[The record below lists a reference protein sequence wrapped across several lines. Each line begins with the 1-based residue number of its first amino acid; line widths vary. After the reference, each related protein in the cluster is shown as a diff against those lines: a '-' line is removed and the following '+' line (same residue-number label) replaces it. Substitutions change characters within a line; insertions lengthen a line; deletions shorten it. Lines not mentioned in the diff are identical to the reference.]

1 MAGFSSRADT
11 ADTLLETGSYDHLE
25 EGEEEGINEERP
37 SCVPGGNCVE
47 IFEGD
52 LECLPDEYI
61 TYDVSCSRVEN

>member
-1 MAGFSSRADT
+1 MAGYSSRADT
-11 ADTLLETGSYDHLE
+11 ADTFLETSSYGQE
-25 EGEEEGINEERP
+25 EEEEGIDERP

-61 TYDVSCSRVEN
+61 TYDVSFPS